1 MLRARWL
8 GYSVLVLLTMVLVAI
23 GVFALAIVLVYPNL
37 PSLEALTD
45 YRPKVPLQVFAEDG
59 TLIGEFGE
67 ERRAVVKVEKVP
79 KLMKQ
84 AILAAEDDRFYE
96 HRGVDYHGVMRA
108 AFANF
113 AAGGVKEGASTI
125 TMQVARTFLLSNERT
140 FMRKLREMLL
150 ALKIERNLSKDQ
162 ILELYINQIFLG
174 QRAYGFGAASQI
186 YYGKSL
192 EQLSLAESAML
203 AGLPK
208 APSRFN
214 PVVNPQRAALRQKYV
229 LRRMNELGSITAE
242 QLAAAAANPGKV
254 VPQSIDYHVK
264 ADYVAEMARQY
275 VLTNYGDKAYT
286 SGYRVYTTLSPADQ
300 AAANAALRR
309 GALDY
314 DRRHGYRGP
323 EAVVQIAP
331 GAQALA
337 LEEALAEREA
347 ANALLPAVVLEASP
361 SRVSLFIK
369 GGEEATIS
377 GEGLKFVQRALFNSA
392 PAKQR
397 LVRGAIVRVTKNQKG
412 AWEILQRPSVEAAL
426 IALSPKD
433 GRVRALVGGFDFAS
447 NKFNHVTQALRQ
459 PGSSFKPFIYSAAL
473 ERDFTPSTVLEDAP
487 FLIDADKTGGELW
500 EPENYD
506 KHYEGPM
513 RLRVALARSKN
524 MVSIRVIDAI
534 GTRYAQEY
542 VTKFGFDP
550 KLNPAVLTL
559 ALGAGQA
566 TPLQVAAG
574 YAVFAN
580 QGFRISPYF
589 IDRIE
594 DANGKVLMKAQPKA
608 VDDGAEQVLDPRNA
622 FLMTSMMKDVIRV
635 GTAHRAVALGRR
647 DLAGKTGTSNESRDA
662 WFAGY
667 NSEIVAVSWIGFDT
681 PASLGEKETGAQA
694 ALPIWMAYMG
704 EALKGVPERKE
715 QVPDG
720 VIIVPVN
727 PASGRRD
734 PEAEDRIAEY
744 FYRENIPPLEPP
756 KEVEL
761 QSEGADH
768 PPEDI
773 KEQLY

>member
-8 GYSVLVLLTMVLVAI
+8 GYSLLVALTLVLVAF
-23 GVFALAIVLVYPNL
+23 GVFALAVVLIYPKL

-45 YRPKVPLQVFAEDG
+45 YRPKVPLQVFTEDG
-59 TLIGEFGE
+59 SLIGEFGE

-79 KLMKQ
+79 KLLKQ

-96 HRGVDYHGVMRA
+96 HSGVDYQGVMRA
-108 AFANF
+108 AVANF

-125 TMQVARTFLLSNERT
+125 TMQVARTFLLSNEKT
-140 FMRKLREMLL
+140 FSRKLTEMLL
-150 ALKIERNLSKDQ
+150 ALKIERSLTKDQ

-174 QRAYGFGAASQI
+174 QRAYGFGAAAQI
-186 YYGKSL
+186 YYGKAL

-214 PVVNPQRAALRQKYV
+214 PVVNPERAALRQKYV
-229 LRRMNELGSITAE
+229 LRRMHELRFVTAQ
-242 QLAAAAANPGKV
+242 QLAAATASPGKV
-254 VPQSIDYHVK
+254 VPQATVYQVK

-275 VLTNYGDKAYT
+275 VLTTYGEKAYT
-286 SGYRVYTTLSPADQ
+286 NGYRVYTTLSPADQ

-309 GALDY
+309 GALEY

-323 EAVVQIAP
+323 EAVVQLAF
-331 GAQALA
+331 GASVEA

-347 ANALLPAVVLEASP
+347 INGLVPAIVVDATP
-361 SRVSLFIK
+361 SRVQVFAK
-369 GGEEATIS
+369 GGEELTIT
-377 GEGLKFVQRALFNSA
+377 GEGLKFVQRALLNSA
-392 PAKQR
+392 PAAQR
-397 LVRGAIVRVTKNQKG
+397 LVRGAIVRVAKNAKG
-412 AWEILQRPSVEAAL
+412 AWEILQRPAVEGAL
-426 IALSPKD
+426 VALNAKD

-473 ERDFTPSTVLEDAP
+473 EKDFTPSTVLEDAP
-487 FLIDADKTGGELW
+487 FLIDAEKTGGELW

-506 KHYEGPM
+506 RRYEGPM
-513 RLRVALARSKN
+513 RLRVALAKSKN

-534 GTRYAQEY
+534 GTSYAQEY

-566 TPLQVAAG
+566 TPMQVATG

-580 QGFRISPYF
+580 EGYRVTPYF

-594 DANGKVLMKAQPKA
+594 DGNGKVIMKAQPKS
-608 VDDGAEQVLDPRNA
+608 VGHGAEQVLDARNT
-622 FLMTSMMKDVIRV
+622 FVMTSMMKDVIRV
-635 GTAHRAVALGRR
+635 GTAQRAAALGRH
-647 DLAGKTGTSNESRDA
+647 DLAGKTGTSNEARDA

-667 NSEIVAVSWIGFDT
+667 NSEIVAVSWLGFDT

-694 ALPIWMAYMG
+694 ALPIWMAYMS
-704 EALKGVPERKE
+704 EALKGLPETKE
-715 QVPDG
+715 RVPDG
-720 VIIVPVN
+720 VIVVPVN
-727 PASGRRD
+727 PISGLRD
-734 PEAEDRIAEY
+734 PEGEGRIAEY
-744 FYRENIPPLEPP
+744 FYRENVPPLAPP
-756 KEVEL
+756 KDVEL
-761 QSEGADH
+761 QSEGADR

>member
-1 MLRARWL
+1 
-8 GYSVLVLLTMVLVAI
+8 MVLVAV
-23 GVFALAIVLVYPNL
+23 GVFALAIVLLYPSL

-45 YRPKVPLQVFAEDG
+45 YRPKVPLQIFAEDG
-59 TLIGEFGE
+59 ALIGEFGE
-67 ERRAVVKVEKVP
+67 ERRAVVKVAKVP

-84 AILAAEDDRFYE
+84 AVLAAEDDRFYE
-96 HRGVDYHGVMRA
+96 HSGVDYQGVLRA
-108 AFANF
+108 AMANF

-140 FMRKLREMLL
+140 FTRKLSEMLL
-150 ALKIERNLSKDQ
+150 ALKIERNLTKDQ

-174 QRAYGFGAASQI
+174 QRAYGFGAAAQT
-186 YYGKSL
+186 YYGKAL
-192 EQLSLAESAML
+192 DQLSLAEWAML

-214 PVVNPQRAALRQKYV
+214 PVVNPERAALRQKYV
-229 LRRMNELGSITAE
+229 LRRMHELGFINAE
-242 QLAAAAANPGKV
+242 QLASALGSPGKV
-254 VPQSIDYHVK
+254 VPQSVDYTVK

-275 VLTNYGDKAYT
+275 VLTTYGDKAYT
-286 SGYRVYTTLSPADQ
+286 NGYRVYTTIAPTDQ

-309 GALDY
+309 GALEY
-314 DRRHGYRGP
+314 DRRHAYRGP

-331 GAQALA
+331 DATGLA
-337 LEEALAEREA
+337 LEEALTERETI
-347 ANALLPAVVLEASP
+347 NGLLPAVVLEAGS
-361 SRVSLFIK
+361 SRVRVYIK
-369 GGEEATIS
+369 GGEESAIT
-377 GEGLKFVQRALFNSA
+377 GEGLKFAQRGLFNSA
-392 PAKQR
+392 PSSLR
-397 LVRGAIVRVTKNQKG
+397 IVRGAIVRVAKNQKG
-412 AWEILQRPSVEAAL
+412 EWEILQRPTVEAAL

-473 ERDFTPSTVLEDAP
+473 EKDFTPSTVLEDAP

-506 KHYEGPM
+506 RSYEGPM
-513 RLRVALARSKN
+513 RLRVALAKSKN

-534 GTRYAQEY
+534 GTGYAQSY
-542 VTKFGFDP
+542 ITKFGFDP
-550 KLNPAVLTL
+550 KLNPPVLTL

-566 TPLQVAAG
+566 TPMQVAAG

-580 QGFRISPYF
+580 SGYRVSPYF

-594 DANGKVLMKAQPKA
+594 DGSGKVIMKAQPKSVGA
-608 VDDGAEQVLDPRNA
+608 GAEQVLDPRNA
-622 FLMTSMMKDVIRV
+622 FLMTSMMKDVIRS
-635 GTAHRAVALGRR
+635 GTARRATALGRH

-667 NSEIVAVSWIGFDT
+667 NPEIVAVSWIGFDT
-681 PASLGEKETGAQA
+681 PAPLGEKETGAQA
-694 ALPIWMAYMG
+694 ALPIWMAYMS
-704 EALKGVPERKE
+704 EALKQSPEVKE
-715 QVPDG
+715 QLPDG
-720 VIIVPVN
+720 VVVVPVN
-727 PASGRRD
+727 PLSGRRD
-734 PEAEDRIAEY
+734 PEGENRVAEY